1 MSRQGETDNTTNVV
15 LIVVGSVV
23 AAFLLLAL
31 VCGGFFLLTTYVFVK
46 SAEKIVDKAAEGMER
61 AGQSAEAQQ
70 AADRFIVL
78 LSANQP
84 ERAYDDTTR
93 AYQGR
98 KTLDQFRAYVDE
110 HPILKQPGNV
120 PQPLGPLP
128 LAENDRVQLR
138 VVLNGNQ
145 ATSLTC
151 NMLKEDGRWKVDE
164 FTVP

>member
-1 MSRQGETDNTTNVV
+1 MARQGDPDNTTNVV
-15 LIVVGSVV
+15 LIVVGSVMAV
-23 AAFLLLAL
+23 ILVLVL
-31 VCGGFFLLTTYVFVK
+31 VCGGIFFLTTYVFVK

-78 LSANQP
+78 LSAGQT
-84 ERAYDDTTR
+84 ERAYDDTTN

-98 KTLDQFRAYVDE
+98 KTLDQFRAYVDA
-110 HPILKQPGNV
+110 HPVLKKPGNV
-120 PQPLGPLP
+120 PQPMGPLP
-128 LAENDRVQLR
+128 LAENNRVQLR

-151 NMLKEDGRWKVDE
+151 NMLREDGRWKVDE